1 MRESDMEYKGM
12 YYGLTKFKTFYSDD
26 QTLKVEVWDFDDV
39 GYGIRVYKDQ
49 SWVLDEYYEGKNVL
63 YAEDAAE
70 NITLGIKKVLQ

>member
-1 MRESDMEYKGM
+1 MAYEGM

-26 QTLKVEVWDFDDV
+26 WTLKVEVWEFDGR

-49 SWVLDEYYEGKNVL
+49 CWILDEYYEGKNML

-70 NITLGIKKVLQ
+70 NITLGIKKVTK